1 MSKID
6 LKIISFSLYG
16 DNPKYTEGAIRNA
29 EIANE
34 YWPGW
39 ECHFYIGE
47 DVPQDVASRL
57 TDLGSKCIVRSD
69 RMNGMFWRFEAAD
82 STNVVISRDTDS
94 RIGLREYYAVNE
106 WLESDKNFH
115 IMRDHQY
122 HGTEILGGMW
132 GSRNGL
138 LLGLVEKIK
147 EYKDIEN
154 RMSIREKEFVKV
166 KKK

>member
-1 MSKID
+1 MAAKI
-6 LKIISFSLYG
+6 
-16 DNPKYTEGAIRNA
+16 AVNA
-29 EIANE
+29 
-34 YWPGW
+34 P
-39 ECHFYIGE
+39 
-47 DVPQDVASRL
+47 
-57 TDLGSKCIVRSD
+57 
-69 RMNGMFWRFEAAD
+69 
-82 STNVVISRDTDS
+82 TNVMISRDTDS

-147 EYKDIEN
+147 EYKDIYN
-154 RMSIREKEFVKV
+154 HAYQIDQNFLREVVYPHVKDDSMVHDEFFAKAPFPKDSPPRTKIGRAHV
-166 KKK
+166 